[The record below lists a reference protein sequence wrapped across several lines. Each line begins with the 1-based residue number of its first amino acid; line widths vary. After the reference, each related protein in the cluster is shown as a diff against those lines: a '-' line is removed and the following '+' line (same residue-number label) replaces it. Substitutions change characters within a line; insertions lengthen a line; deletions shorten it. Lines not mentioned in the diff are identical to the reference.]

1 MTSVVFDVLNAEN
14 AKIPTI
20 TDIPRNMRSIKNL
33 SLTKLPDKSNYAV
46 IGDQDGLRTPG
57 RLQDYMAI
65 I

>member
-1 MTSVVFDVLNAEN
+1 
-14 AKIPTI
+14 
-20 TDIPRNMRSIKNL
+20 MRSIKNL

-65 I
+65 IWASLGIRSMPVDNQPPPT

>member
-1 MTSVVFDVLNAEN
+1 
-14 AKIPTI
+14 
-20 TDIPRNMRSIKNL
+20 MRSIKNL